1 MMKRISRATLRGKPL
16 NEDCKR
22 ANRATHEYGKE
33 DNRVYCYGLYTEFS
47 DCDIREECY
56 GPDYD
61 HDYDELEEMISYLK
75 CSTENAALLM
85 IL

>member
-47 DCDIREECY
+47 DCDIREEC
-56 GPDYD
+56 
-61 HDYDELEEMISYLK
+61 L
-75 CSTENAALLM
+75 N
-85 IL
+85 